1 MNERD
6 MAILLAAERLHRACV
21 EANEQIKK
29 TLRLLKGGENE

>member
-21 EANEQIKK
+21 EANAQIKE
-29 TLRLLKGGENE
+29 TLRLLKGEEEQ